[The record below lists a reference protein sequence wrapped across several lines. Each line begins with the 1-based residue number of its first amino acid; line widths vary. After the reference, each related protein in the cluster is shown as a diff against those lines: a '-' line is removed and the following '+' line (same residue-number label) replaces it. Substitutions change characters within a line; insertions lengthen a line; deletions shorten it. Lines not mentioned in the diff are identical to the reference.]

1 MSLFLYGDVMYETIT
16 KTLPIL
22 GMGGS
27 EVTKTVYAR
36 RDYSDELLRP
46 KDGII
51 EAILCIIV

>member
-1 MSLFLYGDVMYETIT
+1 MYETIA
-16 KTLPIL
+16 KTQTIL

-27 EVTKTVYAR
+27 EVTKTVYTK
-36 RDYSDELLRP
+36 RDYSDELLDP